1 MAIPLRALV
10 MLALLAAG
18 CVRKDNPNYCPG
30 RNADNNCAEGD
41 AGITSCTDN
50 AQCSAPAAICDTVQ
64 VHACVQCTPTQ
75 ASACMK
81 ATPVCG
87 ADERCRGCRSHA
99 ECPLSNVCLP
109 EGSCADPG
117 DVAYVTA
124 PPAGTDNPMCTMAMP
139 CTQIKKAL
147 DTRRPYLKL
156 HGSFDEAVMINDRSV
171 SVLADPATVLTRTTM
186 GNILTID
193 GTSNVKIYDLEIS
206 GASGNGAGV
215 SLPGGGSQTVTLS
228 HVSMTRNNGTS
239 GAVSVAGGTINIDRS
254 RIASNTSGGIS
265 ITSAQF
271 DLENNFIIG
280 NGSDGVTTGTGYGG
294 VSLNG
299 TNTGTRV
306 LGFNTIAGNKGGLD
320 AVTGVVCSLVTVD
333 LTASNNII
341 YGNTATGLGAQVG
354 GNHCLWSFSDIG
366 PQASGTNL
374 NTDPGFVPGDH
385 HLSAGSPLINQADP
399 AATQPHD
406 IDGDDRP
413 EDGRRDIGA
422 DEYVPAK

>member
-10 MLALLAAG
+10 VFALLAAG

-41 AGITSCTDN
+41 AGPQPCTDN
-50 AQCSAPAAICDTVQ
+50 AQCSAPAAICDTAQ
-64 VHACVQCTPTQ
+64 LRACVQCTPTQ

-87 ADERCRGCRSHA
+87 SDERCRGCRSHT
-99 ECPLSNVCLP
+99 ECPVSSVCLP
-109 EGSCADPG
+109 EGACADPG

-124 PPAGTDNPMCTMAMP
+124 PPIGTDNPMCTMAMP

-147 DTRRPYLKL
+147 DTPRPYLKL
-156 HGSFDEAVMINDRSV
+156 HGSFDEAVMINNRNV
-171 SVLADPATVLTRTTM
+171 TVLADPGTVLTRTMM
-186 GNILTID
+186 GNILTVD

-215 SLPGGGSQTVTLS
+215 SLPGGANQTVTLGHMS
-228 HVSMTRNNGTS
+228 LTRNNGTN
-239 GAVSVAGGTINIDRS
+239 GAVFVSGGTINIDRS
-254 RIASNTSGGIS
+254 RIFDNTGGGIS

-271 DLENNFIIG
+271 DLENNFITG
-280 NGSDGVTTGTGYGG
+280 NGDSSTGIYGG
-294 VSLNG
+294 VFLSQ
-299 TNTGTRV
+299 TNQGTRV
-306 LGFNTIAGNKGGLD
+306 LGFNTIAGNKGALD
-320 AVTGVVCSLVTVD
+320 AVTGVFCNLVTKA
-333 LTASNNII
+333 LTLSNNII
-341 YGNTATGLGAQVG
+341 YANLVTGLGTQVG
-354 GNHCLWSFSDIG
+354 GTNCAWTFSDIG
-366 PQASGTNL
+366 PDTVAGNVGV
-374 NTDPGFVPGDH
+374 DPGFASGDY
-385 HLSAGSPLINQADP
+385 HLSPGSPLINQADP